1 MVLISGFS
9 REVVGALLHV
19 TGIQHLLFDL
29 VRYILEVFFLISNC
43 GGQIYALPILIT
55 IFTSFLTSP
64 APVSALIIG

>member
-1 MVLISGFS
+1 MVLVSGFL
-9 REVVGALLHV
+9 REVVGALMHV

-29 VRYILEVFFLISNC
+29 MLYLLEVFLISNC

-55 IFTSFLTSP
+55 IFTPFLTSP